1 MMQTYTIQIR
11 ERGQLTLP
19 RKIRIRLALDAG
31 DTLTLVQVDD
41 IILLSPKQP
50 LIPKLAREFGQ
61 QMDEA
66 GVTLADLL
74 QGLEEEREAIWH
86 ERQPA

>member
-19 RKIRIRLALDAG
+19 RKIRTRLALDAG

>member
-1 MMQTYTIQIR
+1 MMQTYTIQMR

-19 RKIRIRLALDAG
+19 RKIRTRLALDAG

-50 LIPKLAREFGQ
+50 LIPKLAREFGR